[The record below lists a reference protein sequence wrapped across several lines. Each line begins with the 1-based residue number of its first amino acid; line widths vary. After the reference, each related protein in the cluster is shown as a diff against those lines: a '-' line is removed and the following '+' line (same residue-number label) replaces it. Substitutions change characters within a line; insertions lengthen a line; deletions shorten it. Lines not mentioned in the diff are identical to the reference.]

1 MSTDVGAQAQS
12 LLMVMNPGF
21 NRTFASIVDTAHCL
35 GQQLVMVECINPED
49 EYETGARE
57 DEDMLDGNHP
67 ALNPWDQDVSML
79 NITTKTFGTGERG
92 WVGRTVSIR
101 RIAQRWFAF
110 RKLKDV
116 ELS

>member
-1 MSTDVGAQAQS
+1 MGTQAQS

-35 GQQLVMVECINPED
+35 GQHLIMVECSHPED

-57 DEDMLDGNHP
+57 DEDMPDGNHP

-79 NITTKTFGTGERG
+79 NITTKTFGAGERG
-92 WVGRTVSIR
+92 WVGRTVNIR

-110 RKLKDV
+110 RKLEHVK
-116 ELS
+116 LS